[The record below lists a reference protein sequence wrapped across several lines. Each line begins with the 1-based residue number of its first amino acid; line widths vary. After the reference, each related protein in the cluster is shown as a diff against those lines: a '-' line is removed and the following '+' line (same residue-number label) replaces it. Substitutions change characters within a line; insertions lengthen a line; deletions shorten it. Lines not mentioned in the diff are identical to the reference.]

1 MNDVQL
7 KVGEVNDGEEKYIF
21 VEAAFEAINHRYI
34 STSLTSLMISMFPN
48 VSVDDLYIDRKR
60 DSSSEEII
68 IQTYMHFFNS
78 LAKKAMKR
86 KVN

>member
-1 MNDVQL
+1 
-7 KVGEVNDGEEKYIF
+7 
-21 VEAAFEAINHRYI
+21 
-34 STSLTSLMISMFPN
+34 MISMFPN

-68 IQTYMHFFNS
+68 IQTYMYFFNS